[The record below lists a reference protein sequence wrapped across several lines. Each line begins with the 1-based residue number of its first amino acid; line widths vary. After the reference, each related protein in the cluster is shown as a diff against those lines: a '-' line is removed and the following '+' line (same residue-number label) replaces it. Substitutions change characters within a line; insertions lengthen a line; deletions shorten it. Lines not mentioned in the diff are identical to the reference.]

1 MPFIKNISDREIRV
15 RALGTKIDLPAG
27 EIIEVTIDEVQIA
40 EIYPKMFEIVEKIE
54 KNAEE
59 NAENASDGSNSSDNQ
74 SDDTDIGKNKTTAK
88 KTTKKEEKLAE
99 EK

>member
-15 RALGTKIDLPAG
+15 RSLGTKIDLPAG
-27 EIIEVTIDEVQIA
+27 EIIEVTVDEAKII

-88 KTTKKEEKLAE
+88 KTTKKEEKSAE

>member
-15 RALGTKIDLPAG
+15 RSLGTKIDLPAG
-27 EIIEVTIDEVQIA
+27 EIIEVTTDELQIA
-40 EIYPKMFEIVEKIE
+40 EIYPKMFEIVEQIE

-59 NAENASDGSNSSDNQ
+59 NEKTASEGSNSSDNQ
-74 SDDTDIGKNKTTAK
+74 PDDVDVGKNKTTTE
-88 KTTKKEEKLAE
+88 KTTKKSEKSAE

>member
-15 RALGTKIDLPAG
+15 RSLGTKIDLPVG
-27 EIIEVTIDEVQIA
+27 EIIEVTTDEVQIA

-54 KNAEE
+54 KNTEE
-59 NAENASDGSNSSDNQ
+59 NAKTASEGSNSSDNHP
-74 SDDTDIGKNKTTAK
+74 DDADIEKNKTTAK
-88 KTTKKEEKLAE
+88 KITKKSEKSAE

>member
-15 RALGTKIDLPAG
+15 RSLGTKIDLPAG
-27 EIIEVTIDEVQIA
+27 EIIEVTTDELQIA

-54 KNAEE
+54 KNTEE
-59 NAENASDGSNSSDNQ
+59 NAKTASEGSNSSDNQ
-74 SDDTDIGKNKTTAK
+74 PDDADMEKNKTTAK
-88 KTTKKEEKLAE
+88 KTTKKEEKTAE